1 MKDKPDFFLEYRFRA
16 RNGRYMQIWDKG
28 RVVRDE
34 SGRPQRLIG
43 AIVDISER
51 KRLEDEL
58 RQAQKMEAIGRL
70 AGGVAHDFN
79 NLLTVIHGY
88 SEMLMRDIGKPERA
102 AQHIDEIKKGADRAA
117 ALTRQLLAFSRRQ
130 VLAPEVM
137 DLHAVVTNMA
147 AMLHRLLGE
156 DIELKIAGSP
166 QPRLVRA
173 DRGQMEQVIMNL
185 AVNARDAMPKGGAL
199 TLETS
204 VVNLDEDYAAGIV
217 TVVPGSYAMLTVRD
231 TGLGMAE
238 EVRAHIFEPFFTT
251 KEAGRGTGLGL
262 ATVYGIVKQSGGYIW
277 VSSKPGQGTTFT
289 IHLPEVAEEHA
300 KPGNTAARE
309 TPAAIAGRETILLV
323 EDEAPVRRLVFQIL
337 CEAGYA
343 VRQAGH
349 GREALEIASNS
360 AEPIRLLI
368 TDVVMPHMNGRELA
382 DELARR
388 FPQMKVLFIS
398 GYPGNAVEER
408 GILEPGSHFL
418 QKPFSSETLLR
429 RVQEILHASR
439 AAQV

>member
-1 MKDKPDFFLEYRFRA
+1 
-16 RNGRYMQIWDKG
+16 
-28 RVVRDE
+28 
-34 SGRPQRLIG
+34 
-43 AIVDISER
+43 
-51 KRLEDEL
+51 
-58 RQAQKMEAIGRL
+58 
-70 AGGVAHDFN
+70 
-79 NLLTVIHGY
+79 
-88 SEMLMRDIGKPERA
+88 
-102 AQHIDEIKKGADRAA
+102 
-117 ALTRQLLAFSRRQ
+117 
-130 VLAPEVM
+130 
-137 DLHAVVTNMA
+137 
-147 AMLHRLLGE
+147 
-156 DIELKIAGSP
+156 
-166 QPRLVRA
+166 
-173 DRGQMEQVIMNL
+173 
-185 AVNARDAMPKGGAL
+185 
-199 TLETS
+199 
-204 VVNLDEDYAAGIV
+204 
-217 TVVPGSYAMLTVRD
+217 MLTVRD
-231 TGLGMAE
+231 NGVGMAE
-238 EVRAHIFEPFFTT
+238 DVRAHIFEPFFTT

-277 VSSKPGQGTTFT
+277 VSSKPGQGATFT

-300 KPGNTAARE
+300 KPGNTTARE

-323 EDEAPVRRLVFQIL
+323 EDEAPVRRLVYQIL
-337 CEAGYA
+337 CEAGYT

-429 RVQEILHASR
+429 QVQEMLHASR